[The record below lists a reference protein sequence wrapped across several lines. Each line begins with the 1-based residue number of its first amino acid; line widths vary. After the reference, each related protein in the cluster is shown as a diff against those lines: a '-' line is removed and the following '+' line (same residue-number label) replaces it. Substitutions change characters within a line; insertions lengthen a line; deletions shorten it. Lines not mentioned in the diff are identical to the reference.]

1 MKDTEIKEIFCKP
14 GDERA
19 LLSYALRDVDF
30 YYDMTTKIS
39 SMDFLRSEHSL
50 LFMVL
55 GALQQQN
62 ANKFDLQLVINSA
75 QDQGVLDTIGGLEY
89 IQSIASMEVSDSNY
103 KVFLTNVLES
113 STKYKL
119 YKNLTDNLSEIVDNA
134 KEGYD
139 SSELLGRVES
149 KVLDLSTSSK
159 AVREPINVSENLR
172 EWLEE
177 RRSNPVE
184 TSGLDTGFPI
194 LNKQIDG
201 LIPGTLFVVSARKK
215 KGKSAFLT
223 CISTH
228 IAYRLFKPVL
238 YVDTELSFEEWRPRV
253 LSSMSGIEERKI
265 KHGGYSDEEFDKLM
279 KCTDIIEKGKLFHE
293 YMPGYSLE
301 KLVSLYKKY
310 KLKEDI
316 AVGIFDYIKEPQST
330 NEAQRRKEYQ
340 ILGDVTTALKD
351 LAGSLNIPFMTA
363 VQINREGSVA
373 DSDRIARYAD
383 IIAQW
388 MERTKEE
395 IEHTSLE
402 EAGAYKLVIRDT
414 RRGGATP
421 EAGICYKF
429 YKPYL
434 RIKETPAHR
443 QLLKDMFMSKD
454 VVNRDTDNFVAGAD
468 DELQ

>member
-1 MKDTEIKEIFCKP
+1 MKETEIKDIFCKP

-19 LLSYALRDVDF
+19 LLSYAFRDIDF
-30 YYDMTTKIS
+30 YYDMTTKVS
-39 SMDFLRSEHSL
+39 STDFLRPEHSL

-55 GALQQQN
+55 GVLQQKN
-62 ANKFDLQLVINSA
+62 AGKFDLQLVINSA
-75 QDQGVLDTIGGLEY
+75 QAQGVLETIGGLEY
-89 IQSIASMEVSDSNY
+89 IQSIASMDVSNSNY
-103 KVFLTNVLES
+103 SVFLNNVLES
-113 STKYKL
+113 STKCRL
-119 YKNLTDNLSEIVDNA
+119 YKDLTDNLSEIVDNA

-139 SSELLGRVES
+139 SSELLSRVES
-149 KVLDLSTSSK
+149 NVLDLSTLSK

-172 EWLEE
+172 EWVEN
-177 RRSNPVE
+177 RRTSPVE

-201 LIPGTLFVVSARKK
+201 LIPGTLFVISARKK
-215 KGKSAFLT
+215 MGKSAFLT
-223 CISTH
+223 CMATH
-228 IAYRLFKPVL
+228 IAYRLSKPVL

-253 LSSMSGIEERKI
+253 LASMSGVEERKI
-265 KHGGYSDEEFDKLM
+265 KHGGYSDEEYDKIM
-279 KCTDIIEKGKLFHE
+279 KCVEIIEKGKFFHE

-330 NEAQRRKEYQ
+330 NETQRRKEYQ
-340 ILGDVTTALKD
+340 VLGDVTTALKD
-351 LAGSLNIPFMTA
+351 LAGNLNIPFVTA

-383 IIAQW
+383 VIAQW
-388 MERTKEE
+388 MTRTKEE

-421 EAGICYKF
+421 EEGICYKF

-443 QLLKDMFMSKD
+443 QLLKDMFTNKD
-454 VVNRDTDNFVAGAD
+454 VVNRDTDSFVEGAD
-468 DELQ
+468 DELR